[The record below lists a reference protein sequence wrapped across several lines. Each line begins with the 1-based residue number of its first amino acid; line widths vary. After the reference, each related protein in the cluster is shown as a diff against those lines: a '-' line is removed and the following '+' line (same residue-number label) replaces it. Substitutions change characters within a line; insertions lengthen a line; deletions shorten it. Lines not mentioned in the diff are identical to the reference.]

1 MLHQL
6 VLLLMAP
13 VLLPQG
19 ISIRKSTPKLKEAA
33 GPRHGIEGQG
43 KPLRLL
49 LIGDSAAAGL
59 ALNINHRRYQGSLL
73 ARYVINLE

>member
-19 ISIRKSTPKLKEAA
+19 ISMCRLKEAA
-33 GPRHGIEGQG
+33 GPRHGIEEQG
-43 KPLRLL
+43 KPL
-49 LIGDSAAAGL
+49 A
-59 ALNINHRRYQGSLL
+59 YFLL
-73 ARYVINLE
+73 AILPL